1 MQPNVKKKRFFFFKL
16 LIGVISFWIIYSRLS
31 HIPHLKEQLLQWIKE
46 PEMYFMLFLVFML
59 MPINW
64 GIESLKWKLVT
75 HQIESITY
83 FTSVKTVLTGICI
96 GNIAPGRAME
106 FLAKIYYF
114 KAHHR
119 PSITIL
125 HFINGMF
132 QMLITVSVGLMAIVY
147 KLNNGSQSTVTV
159 YLALT
164 IGICMVLFF
173 CWAILNVSFIQRKLQ
188 FIKWFKNIDTTHL
201 LQFTKSLIL
210 QLISLSII
218 RYAVFTAQ
226 FYLIYHALTPQSIP
240 FEVFMSVAAY
250 FTITSIVPMVSVIE
264 PAIRAAI
271 AILVFN
277 SVYDNEATV
286 VLSST
291 LVWIINVVVPS
302 AIGYAIIL
310 KEKIN
315 FNS

>member
-1 MQPNVKKKRFFFFKL
+1 MQANVKKKLFFFFKL

-31 HIPHLKEQLLQWIKE
+31 HIPNLKEQFLQWIKE
-46 PEMYFMLFLVFML
+46 PEMYFMLLLVFIL

-64 GIESLKWKLVT
+64 GIESLKWKLAT
-75 HQIESITY
+75 QQIESITY
-83 FTSVKTVLTGICI
+83 LTSVKAVLTGICI

-106 FLAKIYYF
+106 FLARIYYF

-119 PSITIL
+119 PSVTIL

-147 KLNNGSQSTVTV
+147 KLNNGSQSTGAV
-159 YLALT
+159 YLALI

-188 FIKWFKNIDTTHL
+188 FIKWFKNIDTTQH

-218 RYAVFTAQ
+218 RYAVFTTQ

-250 FTITSIVPMVSVIE
+250 FTITSIIPMVSVIE